1 MGKASHKKK
10 RRRNDSPTVAPL
22 SGSLIKLAHS
32 VCENPKSFSFE
43 QMKTLISI
51 AAMAWNLSLF
61 PKESRAQQ
69 AQALMT
75 GPIDGEGGSLLRR
88 LRDEM
93 VAKKNDKEVL
103 PTMAMLD
110 LISIMLRKKDE
121 LYPGD
126 KRLIV
131 NYKITSV
138 GSGEYNVTVAS
149 ADTEIN

>member
-1 MGKASHKKK
+1 M
-10 RRRNDSPTVAPL
+10 
-22 SGSLIKLAHS
+22 
-32 VCENPKSFSFE
+32 
-43 QMKTLISI
+43 
-51 AAMAWNLSLF
+51 
-61 PKESRAQQ
+61 
-69 AQALMT
+69 
-75 GPIDGEGGSLLRR
+75 LRR

-149 ADTEIN
+149 ADTDIN